1 MELEIWRERKI
12 WCWKRWNWIHSTNF
26 DLVIFEFLKV
36 WYILN
41 PQHWQA
47 YMEAMQSQ
55 WSWLIQ
61 LTVCLEQ
68 HVKFKALY
76 HQFFKDC
83 KTCEEDID
91 RQLEMLSSRY
101 SQEHLDSDEAKQRVK
116 ELQELQKHLTS
127 LQHHIEGL
135 VHRSGEVPPLQL
147 RSSRVQSPVR
157 VQCLCTY
164 RQPEVKTFI
173 VSLYQS

>member
-1 MELEIWRERKI
+1 MLTYLHCSGWSTILCHIKI
-12 WCWKRWNWIHSTNF
+12 S
-26 DLVIFEFLKV
+26 LSL
-36 WYILN
+36 
-41 PQHWQA
+41 QA

-68 HVKFKALY
+68 HVKFKSLY

-83 KTCEEDID
+83 KACEEDMD
-91 RQLEMLSSRY
+91 RQQEMLSSRY

-127 LQHHIEGL
+127 LQHHVEGL
-135 VHRSGEVPPLQL
+135 LHRSGDVPPLQL

-164 RQPEVKTFI
+164 RQPEVIKFSQQNTEF
-173 VSLYQS
+173 YCCD

>member
-1 MELEIWRERKI
+1 
-12 WCWKRWNWIHSTNF
+12 
-26 DLVIFEFLKV
+26 
-36 WYILN
+36 
-41 PQHWQA
+41 
-47 YMEAMQSQ
+47 MEAMQSQ

-164 RQPEVKTFI
+164 RQPEVKPFI
-173 VSLYQS
+173 VSLYQSKWLNTLSFF

>member
-1 MELEIWRERKI
+1 MLVHDIALVLYRI
-12 WCWKRWNWIHSTNF
+12 LTCCYDI
-26 DLVIFEFLKV
+26 DLVLYRKLTGCCFD
-36 WYILN
+36 YM
-41 PQHWQA
+41 QA

-83 KTCEEDID
+83 KTCDEDID
-91 RQLEMLSSRY
+91 RQMDMLSSRY

-127 LQHHIEGL
+127 LQHHIETL

-147 RSSRVQSPVR
+147 RSSPVQSPVR

-164 RQPEVKTFI
+164 RQPEVKTN
-173 VSLYQS
+173 VL